1 MSIFLAFGAMQSSVS
16 LSVLPFCGFRLIMIL
31 APSGETDGYVR
42 AWKKPPL
49 KKVTALDYISNSF
62 SLGQR
67 PSAHVKANHL
77 ESSNGGEG
85 MDHRKW
91 DGEVVFY

>member
-42 AWKKPPL
+42 AWKKPPFRIE
-49 KKVTALDYISNSF
+49 KTAHPVGRYVRRQFRGRCRTGELRILQ
-62 SLGQR
+62 SLR
-67 PSAHVKANHL
+67 EAL
-77 ESSNGGEG
+77 L
-85 MDHRKW
+85 
-91 DGEVVFY
+91 